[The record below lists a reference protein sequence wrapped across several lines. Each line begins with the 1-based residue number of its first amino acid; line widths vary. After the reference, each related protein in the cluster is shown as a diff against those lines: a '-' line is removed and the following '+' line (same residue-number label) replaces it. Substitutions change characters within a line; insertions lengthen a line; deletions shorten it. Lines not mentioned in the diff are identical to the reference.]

1 MSKNKI
7 IKNVE
12 SGSNSGKKPVQFET
26 QNGNRHLH
34 ISPIK
39 DAETSK

>member
-1 MSKNKI
+1 MSKNKV

-12 SGSNSGKKPVQFET
+12 SGSNSEKKHVLFET

-39 DAETSK
+39 DAEASK